1 MSNKPNYLFRAKT
14 NEGFLFK
21 VLTEILV
28 TNIKTCCFLLNSES
42 ISLRMTD
49 NLKKVLIDLKLESDK
64 FQIYKFEMD
73 QKKMIGLNLTHLY
86 KMLKSVKKK
95 DTVELFIDDQ
105 NINDFGI
112 RVMPKDNS
120 RVTTSFIK
128 IQNIQNISINL
139 PDKYKNSH
147 IINSSDYQKMIK
159 DMLNIGNIINIK
171 STMNTITFNC
181 IADGIY
187 SKQVEFGAY
196 EDEDNEILYEDNF
209 YLEQL
214 HKLIK
219 ISGLNNK
226 IYVYTSKDQ
235 PLFIKCLIGS
245 LGTICIYIKSINQL
259 NL

>member
-112 RVMPKDNS
+112 RVIPKDNS
-120 RVTTSFIK
+120 IVTT
-128 IQNIQNISINL
+128 
-139 PDKYKNSH
+139 
-147 IINSSDYQKMIK
+147 
-159 DMLNIGNIINIK
+159 
-171 STMNTITFNC
+171 
-181 IADGIY
+181 
-187 SKQVEFGAY
+187 
-196 EDEDNEILYEDNF
+196 
-209 YLEQL
+209 
-214 HKLIK
+214 
-219 ISGLNNK
+219 
-226 IYVYTSKDQ
+226 
-235 PLFIKCLIGS
+235 
-245 LGTICIYIKSINQL
+245 
-259 NL
+259 